1 MGMSHLDILGF
12 ILYVGLFFFLPCL
25 IYSISILLKGTR

>member
-1 MGMSHLDILGF
+1 MTHLDVLGF

-25 IYSISILLKGTR
+25 IYSISILIRGVK